1 MHFYCAP
8 LEGLTSYQFR
18 TVHHRFFHG
27 VEKYFTPFLST
38 NQTHN
43 FGNRELREIVPEN
56 TAGVPTVPQLL
67 SRVAEDF
74 LWALALCRDMG
85 YTEVNL
91 NLGCPSATV
100 TAKGK
105 GAGFLSDLDAL
116 ARFFDAVFS
125 KADIAVSVK
134 TRLGMHDCTEF
145 EPLLELYNRY
155 PISELII
162 HPRVRDDLYRAP
174 VRPDSFSHAVAH
186 SLHPLCYNGDI
197 ATQSAYADF
206 TARFPSVDRVMIG
219 RGLIGTPFLLDVLLG
234 KAPPTQTRET
244 LRNFH
249 DTLYDAYRSTYGSN
263 RNTMFRMKELWFYL
277 IHLFDGSEALGKK
290 LRRTTS
296 VEEFRFLTAEIFQTL
311 PLYRDANPCWLP
323 QESSHPHTP

>member
-1 MHFYCAP
+1 MHFYFAP

-18 TVHHRFFHG
+18 AVHHRFFHG

-43 FGNRELREIVPEN
+43 FGNRELRELLPAN

-74 LWALALCRDMG
+74 LWALGLCRDLG

-105 GAGFLSDLDAL
+105 GAGFLSDLDGL
-116 ARFFDAVFS
+116 ARFFDAVFR
-125 KADIAVSVK
+125 KADIAISVK
-134 TRLGMHDCTEF
+134 TRLGMHEIAEF
-145 EPLLELYNRY
+145 GPLLALYNRY
-155 PISELII
+155 PIAELIV
-162 HPRVRDDLYRAP
+162 HPRVRDDFYRAP
-174 VRPDSFSHAVAH
+174 VHPDSFSHAVEH
-186 SLHPLCYNGDI
+186 SRNPLCYNGDI
-197 ATQSAYADF
+197 ATQSGYADF
-206 TARFPSVDRVMIG
+206 ADRFPTIDRVMIG
-219 RGLIGTPFLLDVLLG
+219 RGLIGTPFLLDVLRG
-234 KAPPTQTRET
+234 KGPPAQARQV
-244 LRNFH
+244 LRDFH
-249 DTLYDAYRSTYGSN
+249 DMLYEAYRGTYGSN

-290 LRRTTS
+290 LRRTTN
-296 VEEFRFLTAEIFQTL
+296 VEEYRLLTANIFQNL
-311 PLYRDANPCWLP
+311 PLRREADPTWL
-323 QESSHPHTP
+323 SL